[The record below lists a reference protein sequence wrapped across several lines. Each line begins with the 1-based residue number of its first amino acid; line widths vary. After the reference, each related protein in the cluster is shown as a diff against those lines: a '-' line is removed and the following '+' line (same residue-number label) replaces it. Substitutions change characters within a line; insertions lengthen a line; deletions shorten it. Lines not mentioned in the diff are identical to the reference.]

1 MRRPGWSTG
10 ERGRFV
16 AASGLGA
23 LAALLLFTILVT
35 RGEPTLTQ
43 WQRSGDFYDA
53 QAHAW
58 LDGRWEIRDGILN
71 IEKFLHDDKA
81 YMYQGPWPA
90 LLRVPVAA
98 VTNRYDGRLT
108 QLSMVLAA
116 AVAMAGVTRLHW
128 RVRRIVRPR
137 SPVDRR
143 DVVVA
148 ALATFAVG
156 GGSALLYE
164 ASRAWVYQEAA
175 MWGAAWSIVA
185 IDAVIGCVQAPTRR
199 RVAWAGLVTTL
210 AMCSRSSVALGAVA
224 ALAILTGGNLV
235 ARAAERRAGGPG
247 LLARLGW
254 ASSAPRRGDRR
265 RPVLGPGLATVVP
278 VAVYAA
284 VNYIKFGTLFSIPF
298 WQQGFTIEDP
308 QRQEFLA
315 VNGGT
320 LFGLKWVPTT
330 VVQYLRPDALRFTAA
345 FPFVDFPPPAR
356 PFGGVAF
363 DLIDTASSV
372 PSSMPLLTVLAL
384 VGAYAL
390 LRARPTTPGAD
401 LTALRGP
408 ALGALAGALTILP
421 FAYIANRYLADAVP
435 VLVVTGLVGIHVLLD
450 RRARATRPGRWPA
463 LWAGLA
469 VLLVAGV
476 WINVS
481 LALIFGRL
489 YSSDVKDDVAADFLD
504 TRYDVAQAI
513 GLDPAIPLR
522 DDERLPIDA
531 PRGQIAIIG
540 DCDAMYLSDA
550 LPLNA
555 VKQTPWNP
563 LVRSEA
569 GGRYLRT
576 VTFPF
581 EEPGTRRPLFTF
593 RSPEGD
599 GQLYAEWR
607 GGAGVVFEYEGP
619 GHGFAS
625 PVLYIPADRTYTMD
639 LVVDPRTQ
647 FIQVWLDDVLMF
659 QDKYT
664 APVGTE
670 IHLTADVLDDPLL
683 EDSWAGRFDPLP
695 ERNVE
700 VCRELRAEARR

>member
-1 MRRPGWSTG
+1 MSRPRWTTG
-10 ERGRFV
+10 ERGRFLV
-16 AASGLGA
+16 ASAAGA
-23 LAALLLFTILVT
+23 LAALLLFTLLVT

-58 LDGRWEIRDGILN
+58 LAGNWEIRDGILN
-71 IEKFLHDDKA
+71 IEKFLHDDEA

-98 VTNRYDGRLT
+98 VTDRYDGRLT
-108 QLSMVLAA
+108 QLSMILAA
-116 AVAMAGVTRLHW
+116 AVAMAGATRLHW
-128 RVRRIVRPR
+128 RVRRIVRPGV
-137 SPVDRR
+137 PLDRR
-143 DVVVA
+143 DVLVA
-148 ALATFAVG
+148 GLATFTVG

-185 IDAVIGCVQAPTRR
+185 IDAVVGCALGPTRR

-224 ALAILTGGNLV
+224 ALAILTAGNLIARV
-235 ARAAERRAGGPG
+235 AQRRSGGPG
-247 LLARLGW
+247 LLGALRW
-254 ASSAPRRGDRR
+254 AASAPRRDGRL
-265 RPVLGPGLATVVP
+265 PVLGPALATLTP
-278 VAVYAA
+278 VAVYAT
-284 VNYIKFGTLFSIPF
+284 VNYIKFATLFSIPF

-330 VVQYLRPDALRFTAA
+330 VVQYLRPDALRFTSIY
-345 FPFVDFPPPAR
+345 PFVDFPPPAR
-356 PFGGVAF
+356 PFSGVEF
-363 DLIDTASSV
+363 DLIDTASSI
-372 PSSMPLLTVLAL
+372 PSSMPLLTVLGL
-384 VGAYAL
+384 VGAVAL
-390 LRARPTTPGAD
+390 LRARPEAPGAGV
-401 LTALRGP
+401 AVLRGP

-435 VLVVTGLVGIHVLLD
+435 VLLLTGLVGIHRLLA
-450 RRARATRPGRWPA
+450 RRPHATRPHRWRA
-463 LWAGLA
+463 LWAGLG
-469 VLLVAGV
+469 VLLLASV

-489 YSSDVKDDVAADFLD
+489 YSSDVKDDVAAEFLD
-504 TRYDVAQAI
+504 TRYDVAQSI

-522 DDERLPIDA
+522 DDERLPVDA
-531 PRGQIAIIG
+531 PRGQIAIVG

-581 EEPGTRRPLFTF
+581 EEPGTRRPVFTF

-599 GQLYAEWR
+599 GQLHAEWR

-619 GHGFAS
+619 GHGFSS

-639 LVVDPRTQ
+639 LVVDPRMQ
-647 FIQVWLDDVLMF
+647 QIHVWLDDVLMF

-670 IHLTADVLDDPLL
+670 IHLATDVLDDPLL
-683 EDSWAGRFDPLP
+683 EDTWAGRFDPRP
-695 ERNVE
+695 ERNVGL
-700 VCRELRAEARR
+700 CRELRREAGG